1 MSSPVLELIHNHT
14 KKLGAFDDE
23 QVKRLQYLLVYEWK
37 IPNNEIFIN
46 LEEKLIQI
54 KTSDNEQKRFLIKPK
69 EHALVKLKAWL
80 VTDFEIE
87 FI

>member
-1 MSSPVLELIHNHT
+1 MSNVIELIHNHT

-23 QVKRLQYLLVYEWK
+23 QIKRLQYVLVYEWK
-37 IPNNEIFIN
+37 IPNNEITIE
-46 LEEKLIQI
+46 LESKIVKIQ
-54 KTSDNEQKRFLIKPK
+54 TFDNEGKKFLIKPK
-69 EHALVKLKAWL
+69 AHTLIKLKGWL